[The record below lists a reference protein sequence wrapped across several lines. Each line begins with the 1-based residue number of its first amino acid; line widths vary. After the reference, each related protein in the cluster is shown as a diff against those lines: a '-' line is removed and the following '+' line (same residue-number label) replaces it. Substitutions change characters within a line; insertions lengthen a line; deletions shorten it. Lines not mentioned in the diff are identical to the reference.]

1 MNVFAHDHSERCDSA
16 CRPTGCVSAPF
27 RTIMQIIAAALLAA
41 VVCVATLPAQQPDS
55 LRRARA
61 RADSIAKARAD
72 SIAAADSIA
81 LIRALA
87 VDTTRGRAVP
97 GTAGPTNPRLLPDIS
112 VVGDLTADAS
122 PDGPTQEDSTR
133 FGVREVELAFQ
144 AAVDPYFRGD
154 VFLGFNDVE
163 GVGVEQAYLTATSLP
178 AALEAR
184 LGRFLMPVGKQNTT
198 HRHDLHTLE
207 YPYALQRFLGPEGL
221 KGTGVWLSRVF
232 APFGF
237 YQEVLLAAV
246 DGVGE
251 ADATLSGVERPNR
264 SLGGLGYS
272 ARLRNYWDVSEATNL
287 ELSASAVTSRR
298 LQPLSDVVDVA
309 GQPVNAVLARQSLIG
324 GDFTFRW
331 RPLQQG
337 LYKSFI
343 LQAELLHQMNERSTS
358 IARRIPVDPVT
369 GAPTYAGPDRD
380 FTGGYVFGRYQ
391 LTRRLYLGARYDR
404 LEDPEADGGTL
415 NAGSGYL
422 EWFPSEFSKLL
433 AMYERR
439 TLVDGPGENRILFQ
453 AAFALGPHRPHPF

>member
-1 MNVFAHDHSERCDSA
+1 MK
-16 CRPTGCVSAPF
+16 
-27 RTIMQIIAAALLAA
+27 IIAAALFAA
-41 VVCVATLPAQQPDS
+41 VACAATLPAQQPDS

-81 LIRALA
+81 LMRALPA
-87 VDTTRGRAVP
+87 SDTGRAPATP
-97 GTAGPTNPRLLPDIS
+97 GTGGPTNPRLLPDIS
-112 VVGDLTADAS
+112 AVGDLVADMS

-133 FGVREVELAFQ
+133 FGVREVEIAIQ
-144 AAVDPYFRGD
+144 AAVDPFFRGD

-163 GVGVEQAYLTATSLP
+163 GVGIEQAYLTATSLP
-178 AALEAR
+178 WALEAR

-207 YPYALQRFLGPEGL
+207 YPYVVQRFFGAEGL
-221 KGTGVWLSRVF
+221 KGTGVWLSRIF

-237 YQEVLLAAV
+237 YQELLLTAV

-251 ADATLSGVERPNR
+251 SDPALAGVERPNH
-264 SLGGLGYS
+264 SLSGLGYS
-272 ARLRNYWDVSEATNL
+272 ARLRNYWDLSQATNM
-287 ELSASAVTSRR
+287 ELSASAITSRR
-298 LQPLSDVVDVA
+298 LQPLSDVVDIA
-309 GQPVNAVLARQSLIG
+309 GLPINAVLARQSMIG
-324 GDFTFRW
+324 ADFTFRW

-343 LQAELLHQMNERSTS
+343 LQAELLHQINERASS
-358 IARRIPVDPVT
+358 IERRIPVDPVA
-369 GAPTYAGPDRD
+369 GAPSYVGPDRD
-380 FTGGYVFGRYQ
+380 FTGAYVFGRYQ
-391 LTRRLYLGARYDR
+391 LTRRLYLGLRYDR
-404 LEDPEADGGTL
+404 VQDPEADGGTL

-422 EWFPSEFSKLL
+422 EWFPSEFTKLL

-439 TLVDGPGENRILFQ
+439 TLADGPGENRILFQ

>member
-1 MNVFAHDHSERCDSA
+1 M
-16 CRPTGCVSAPF
+16 
-27 RTIMQIIAAALLAA
+27 IMKTIAAGLLAV
-41 VVCVATLPAQQPDS
+41 VVCAATLAAQQPDS

-61 RADSIAKARAD
+61 RADSIARARAD

-81 LIRALA
+81 LMRELARPDTARAA
-87 VDTTRGRAVP
+87 AP

-112 VVGDLTADAS
+112 IVGDLTADMS
-122 PDGPTQEDSTR
+122 PDGPTLEDESR
-133 FGVREVELAFQ
+133 FGVREVELAVQ

-178 AALEAR
+178 WALEVR
-184 LGRFLMPVGKQNTT
+184 MGRFLMPVAKQNTT

-207 YPYALQRFLGPEGL
+207 YPYVLQRFLGEEGL

-237 YQEVLLAAV
+237 YQELLLTAV

-251 ADATLSGVERPNR
+251 PDEALIGVERPNR
-264 SLGGLGYS
+264 HLSGLGYS
-272 ARLRNYWDVSEATNL
+272 ARLRNYWDISQATNL
-287 ELSASAVTSRR
+287 EVSASALTARR
-298 LQPLSDVVDVA
+298 AQPLADAVDVD
-309 GQPVNAVLARQSLIG
+309 GEPINAVLARQSVVGADL
-324 GDFTFRW
+324 TFRW

-343 LQAELLHQMNERSTS
+343 LQAEILHQINERSSS
-358 IARRIPVDPVT
+358 IEGRIPVDPIS
-369 GAPTYAGPDRD
+369 GAPAYAGPDRD
-380 FTGGYVFGRYQ
+380 FTGAYVFGRYQ
-391 LTRRLYLGARYDR
+391 LTRRLYFGARYDWLR
-404 LEDPEADGGTL
+404 DPEVDGRTL

-439 TLVDGPGENRILFQ
+439 ALADGPGENRILFQ